1 MRSVWH
7 GRDNGNRLRCGS
19 SCAVLGIIGFSALF
33 FGLLPS
39 IPWPSITVDIPL
51 PQVPIPQ
58 ISLPSLPIPDI
69 AVPLPDV
76 TLPRITPPSWLE
88 PLFGV
93 LKYLTPIVI
102 ALFVAVREARHRRQ
116 RRVETEHEKAREVRI
131 AAPQVE

>member
-1 MRSVWH
+1 MRRNWGQSHRPSGTFASRVQEW
-7 GRDNGNRLRCGS
+7 GNRHPDLYASRHVVIAIGQT
-19 SCAVLGIIGFSALF
+19 VLGIIGFSALF

-69 AVPLPDV
+69 AVPLPGRH
-76 TLPRITPPSWLE
+76 LARITLIWLE

-93 LKYLTPIVI
+93 LKLLRPSS
-102 ALFVAVREARHRRQ
+102 LRCRRG
-116 RRVETEHEKAREVRI
+116 T
-131 AAPQVE
+131 